1 MVEIVADISMGTV
14 PDLDAWVRELMLDFD
29 IRSKFQANKDV
40 LRVYCE
46 QYLKSPEIFE
56 IQNEKLRASKKR
68 EDEITIVGGV
78 EIKNAVE

>member
-56 IQNEKLRASKKR
+56 IQNEKFAKKR